1 MINLTKDNINKAIVN
16 KAFDMVKKNELGYLY
31 TDETI
36 CTFNS
41 MLIFKDLFNN
51 KCKMLTPALEN
62 LYYIAD
68 RIIQCIGPSEVDEF
82 YKVSVITIPDEA
94 TATINGVAG
103 KERTLVNGID
113 VLIVAK
119 LDGYYDKTETIE
131 NLSKD
136 EVVRIEFTEEDK
148 LPRYFTINVST
159 IPTNAICKINGV
171 ETKTASLLEGTTCEI
186 EVSADGYIS
195 KTTSFVVTNDR
206 NLTISLDKVP
216 DNKITITVNP
226 TPADAV
232 VTIDGAV
239 GNVQQVTVGRHTIK
253 VTKTGFNTYTY
264 SDYFAQDTVLN
275 PQLQIT
281 INVTA
286 YPSGCTVTIDGVQR
300 TSANVYPGNHRIVVS
315 KPGYTTYDETED
327 YQISTNKQ
335 VTLQQEVQ
343 YCRLTVTA
351 TPTPN
356 TITLDG
362 ETVNTKLVP
371 AGTRVNIV
379 VTKTDYITYTNTVT
393 VNEDMTVNVVLKN
406 TQDVVFNTV
415 KQDDL
420 EHPRDGVTIQY
431 TIEGDG
437 TVYTA
442 PNDDHIELPI
452 NKIIH
457 SIHSATGYTTVT
469 KDRAY
474 EGFYGTHYENTILY
488 PEPVDP
494 PSDFLLTVNTIP
506 ADADCTIDGVSGKSQ
521 RVSSGNHTVVVS
533 KTGYTTVTR
542 TVNVTTDTEITIE
555 LVADNPN
562 VTLTVVA
569 TPNDAIVMIDGD
581 AVTSKSV
588 TPGTSH
594 TVVVSKTGYTTYNN
608 VVTVNEDM
616 TLNVTLKNTKSV
628 TFDAY
633 KTDKSS
639 PENRQ
644 GVRVQVSWNNGG
656 YTHEDNVPFT
666 LEVPGGTLITIVATA
681 EGYNTETVT
690 RTFTASYDSETVI
703 IPLTPKPVVP
713 KIRIE
718 IDDANY
724 SGGTITMNGVEQK
737 VGYYDQGDTVLI
749 VCTKQDYTPC
759 VIYIRAVE
767 DIVIPLAYSAYA
779 SIVNPGE
786 VILRMQAIKQ
796 GMIRPI
802 SGATF
807 EVDDSITV
815 NTGIEY
821 VTTADTHKIAT
832 AVSGYIPESF
842 TYYYQ
847 YNADV
852 YFYLASE
859 S

>member
-1 MINLTKDNINKAIVN
+1 MIKLTKENIDKAIVN
-16 KAFDMVKKNELGYLY
+16 KAYDIVRKNELGYIY

-51 KCKMLTPALEN
+51 KCKLLDSALEK

-68 RIIQCIGPSEVDEF
+68 RIIQCVGPSEVDEF

-94 TATINGVAG
+94 TVTINGVVG

-136 EVVRIEFTEEDK
+136 EVVRIEFTEEDR

-159 IPTNAICKINGV
+159 IPTNAVCKINGV

-206 NLTISLDKVP
+206 NLSISLDKVP

-226 TPADAV
+226 TPSDAV
-232 VTIDGAV
+232 VTIDGVV
-239 GNVQQVTVGRHTIK
+239 GNVQEVTVGRHTIK

-264 SDYFAQDTVLN
+264 SDYFGQDTVLN

-286 YPSGCTVTIDGVQR
+286 YPSGCTVTIDGIQR

-315 KPGYTTYDETED
+315 KPGYITYDETED

-379 VTKTDYITYTNTVT
+379 VTKTGYITYTNTVT

-406 TQDVVFNTV
+406 TQTV
-415 KQDDL
+415 NLLAYKQDNPGD
-420 EHPRDGVTIQY
+420 RTGITITY
-431 TIEGDG
+431 TIEDDAN
-437 TVYTA
+437 VYTFE
-442 PNDDHIELPI
+442 NDSTIEMPI
-452 NKIIH
+452 NKEITFVC
-457 SIHSATGYTTVT
+457 ACAGYNTVT
-469 KDRAY
+469 KSYTFSGNYDMVIIAIPL
-474 EGFYGTHYENTILY
+474 E
-488 PEPVDP
+488 PESAEPPVDY
-494 PSDFLLTVNTIP
+494 LLTVNTIP

-521 RVSSGNHTVVVS
+521 RVASGNHTIVVS
-533 KTGYTTVTR
+533 KTGYSTVTR

-569 TPNDAIVMIDGD
+569 VPNDAIIMIDGD
-581 AVTSKSV
+581 AVASKSV
-588 TPGTSH
+588 IPGTSH

-633 KTDKSS
+633 KTDETV
-639 PENRQ
+639 PANRQ
-644 GVRVQVSWNNGG
+644 GVKVQVSWNNGG

-666 LEVPGGTLITIVATA
+666 LEIPGDTLITIVATA

-718 IDDANY
+718 VDDTGY
-724 SGGTITMNGVEQK
+724 EGGIITMNGVEQK

-759 VIYIRAVE
+759 IVYIRAVE
-767 DIVIPLAYSAYA
+767 DIVIPIAYSSYA

-786 VILRMQAIKQ
+786 VVLRMQAIKQ
-796 GMIRPI
+796 HMIRPI

-821 VTTADTHKIAT
+821 VTTIDTHKIAT

-852 YFYLASE
+852 YFYLANQD
-859 S
+859 